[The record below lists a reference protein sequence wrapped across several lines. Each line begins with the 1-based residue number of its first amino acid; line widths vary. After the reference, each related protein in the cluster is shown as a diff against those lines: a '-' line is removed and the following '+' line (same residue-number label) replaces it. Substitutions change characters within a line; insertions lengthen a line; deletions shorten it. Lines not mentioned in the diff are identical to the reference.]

1 VGAKLS
7 IHDEGMDD
15 IFVKPVNRDVLIKP
29 DNRDCGEWICV
40 RGHRIRRRG
49 RMRVDANND
58 VYITDSEDE
67 EDGMEIEACSVNVA
81 DLGGASVAPN
91 GIVVGGDKVMVDG
104 VDVATE
110 GIPVGAVNVAAEE
123 GDGVKVKEDVG
134 TREEMHPNVVARLKM
149 LLDHIDPTFRD
160 VFISMLK
167 IFVLA
172 FFDPLLLDVM
182 N

>member
-1 VGAKLS
+1 
-7 IHDEGMDD
+7 
-15 IFVKPVNRDVLIKP
+15 
-29 DNRDCGEWICV
+29 
-40 RGHRIRRRG
+40 
-49 RMRVDANND
+49 
-58 VYITDSEDE
+58 
-67 EDGMEIEACSVNVA
+67 
-81 DLGGASVAPN
+81 
-91 GIVVGGDKVMVDG
+91 
-104 VDVATE
+104 VATE